1 MKFMK
6 LNKSRNKN
14 QAGTTFV
21 LVLVFM
27 GVFLIILGSLI
38 GLAVT
43 QHKLNRK
50 KVAKQLALQISE
62 AGLQYYKWHLAHY
75 PDDLQDGTEEQ
86 GPYEHEYYDPQGG
99 ALGKFSLEIFGQGQC
114 GITTSVIITS
124 TGWSYEYPEIER
136 IIRVKYARPSVAEFA
151 YLIDDNVWAGEDR
164 EIKGRY
170 HSNKGI
176 RMDGENDSLVTSATD
191 EWICTDSFGCDTCPS
206 DCYFQDESC
215 NCPGV
220 FGSGEGQ
227 EQGLWQFPPEFPIEE
242 IKFENIAID
251 LSKMASASKNF
262 GKYFSPLPSSE
273 HPSGQ
278 GYHFVFKNT
287 GKFDAY
293 VITELGAVYGY
304 SLEGGHWD
312 YHIIEKETKIMEDQ
326 ILPSDCQLIFAE
338 DDLWIEGEVKGKI
351 TIASADLTNP
361 NTDTD
366 VILNA
371 NLTYATQNGSDGI
384 LVVGENDI
392 LIPLYSPDQ
401 MELDGIFLAQK
412 GHFGRNH
419 YSCDWYWP
427 WCDREKLEI
436 KGSIVSKGRVGT
448 KWTYS
453 NGDFA
458 SGYRKRENS
467 YDRRLMT
474 SPPPMTP
481 YADNEFGF
489 VKWEEVE

>member
-1 MKFMK
+1 MG
-6 LNKSRNKN
+6 LNKFKN
-14 QAGTTFV
+14 ESGTTFA

-27 GVFLIILGSLI
+27 GVFLILIGALI
-38 GLAVT
+38 GLAIT
-43 QHKLNRK
+43 QHRLNK
-50 KVAKQLALQISE
+50 EKVAKELSFQIAE

-75 PDDLQDGTEEQ
+75 PDDLQDGTGEQ

-99 ALGKFSLEIFGQGQC
+99 AIGKFSLEISGQEEC
-114 GITTSVIITS
+114 GILTSAMITS
-124 TGWSYEYPEIER
+124 TGWSYEYPEVKR
-136 IIRVKYARPSVAEFA
+136 VIRVKHSRPSVAEFA
-151 YLIDDNVWAGEDR
+151 YLIDDNVWAGADR

-191 EWICTDSFGCDTCPS
+191 EWACTDSFGCEICPS
-206 DCYFQDESC
+206 DCYVQDWSC
-215 NCPGV
+215 YCPGV

-227 EQGLWQFPPEFPIEE
+227 EQGLWQFPPEFSVEE

-251 LSKMASASKNF
+251 LDKMASASKNF
-262 GKYFSPLPSSE
+262 GEYFPPLPTPE
-273 HPSGQ
+273 HPSGR
-278 GYHFVFKNT
+278 GYHLVLKNT
-287 GKFDAY
+287 GEYDLY
-293 VITELGAVYGY
+293 VITDLDAVYGH
-304 SLEGGHWD
+304 SLEGDHWD
-312 YHIIEKETKIMEDQ
+312 YHIIEQETLIAQ
-326 ILPSDCQLIFAE
+326 NQSLPENCNLIFVE

-351 TIASADLTNP
+351 TVASADLTNP

-366 VILNA
+366 VILNG
-371 NLTYATQNGSDGI
+371 NLTYATQNGADGI
-384 LVVGENDI
+384 LVVGEDDI

-419 YSCDWYWP
+419 YYCGWYWP

-448 KWTYS
+448 QWTYNDGS
-453 NGDFA
+453 FA
-458 SGYRKRENS
+458 SGYRKRENT

-474 SPPPMTP
+474 NPPPLTP
-481 YADNEFGF
+481 YSDNEFEF